1 MEPGR
6 MAWAFLLAIGLTAPG
21 CAREASPDAVELDD
35 RGIAVLPEERGT
47 KRITPQQI
55 EYLRRKQ
62 IPVVLV
68 DSRPRAVHDVEHP
81 TGSVSI
87 PVDVTASVGSALP
100 RDALI
105 VTLCT

>member
-1 MEPGR
+1 MERGR
-6 MAWAFLLAIGLTAPG
+6 KVGALLLAIGLTSPG
-21 CAREASPDAVELDD
+21 CARGTSPDAVELDD
-35 RGIAVLPEERGT
+35 RGIAVLPQERGT

-55 EYLRRKQ
+55 EFLRKKN

-81 TGSVSI
+81 TGAVSI
-87 PVDVTASVGSALP
+87 PLEATARVGPSLP
-100 RDALI
+100 RDGLI